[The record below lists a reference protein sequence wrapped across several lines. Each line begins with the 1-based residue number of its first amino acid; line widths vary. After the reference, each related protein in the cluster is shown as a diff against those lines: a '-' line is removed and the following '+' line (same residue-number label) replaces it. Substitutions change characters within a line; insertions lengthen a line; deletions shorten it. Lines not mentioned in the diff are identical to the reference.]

1 MDDDDDRELHLRH
14 LGWSKWR
21 TLCTTSNITKKKERS
36 MTKFFEYQPGRFI
49 NLAEAREI
57 ILPDVGGAGLSA
69 EVCFYYPG
77 EDNPRL
83 IDMHPDLV
91 LALRKAVVGRSSK

>member
-1 MDDDDDRELHLRH
+1 M
-14 LGWSKWR
+14 
-21 TLCTTSNITKKKERS
+21 T
-36 MTKFFEYQPGRFI
+36 TKFIEYQPGRFI

-83 IDMHPDLV
+83 IDMHPDSV
-91 LALRKAVVGRSSK
+91 LALRRAVVGRSSK

>member
-1 MDDDDDRELHLRH
+1 MAGRRMRAAATNNE
-14 LGWSKWR
+14 
-21 TLCTTSNITKKKERS
+21 KEEA
-36 MTKFFEYQPGRFI
+36 MTTKFFEYQPGRFI

-83 IDMHPDLV
+83 IDMHPDSV
-91 LALRKAVVGRSSK
+91 LALRRAVVGRSSK